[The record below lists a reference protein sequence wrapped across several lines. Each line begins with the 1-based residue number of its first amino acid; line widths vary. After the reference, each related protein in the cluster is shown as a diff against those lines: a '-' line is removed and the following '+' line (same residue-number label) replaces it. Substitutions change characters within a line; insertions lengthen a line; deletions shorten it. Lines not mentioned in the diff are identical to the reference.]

1 MRRFERRVKR
11 NRNGTYDLRI
21 PDDERHLLRS
31 MPAQLRELLATD
43 DPSLVRLFP
52 PAYVDDPE
60 REAEYRR
67 FVRDDLLARHREA
80 LDVMERTIDA
90 ESLSEDEL
98 SGWLSVINDLRLVLG
113 TRLDVSEDMFE
124 DEIPEDDPRAP
135 ALALYGYLSWLQ
147 EHIVDALAR
156 GL

>member
-1 MRRFERRVKR
+1 MRRFERRVR
-11 NRNGTYDLRI
+11 RTRRGVYELRI
-21 PDDERHLLRS
+21 PSEERDLLRT
-31 MPAQLRELLATD
+31 MPGQLRELLSTD

-52 PAYVDDPE
+52 PAYVDDAE

-67 FVRDDLLARHREA
+67 FVREDLLARHREA
-80 LDVMERTIDA
+80 LDLMEATLDA
-90 ESLSEDEL
+90 ETLTEDEL

-113 TRLDVSEDMFE
+113 TRLDVSEETFD
-124 DEIPEDDPRAP
+124 DEIAADDPRAG

-147 EHIVDALAR
+147 EHIVDALAG

>member
-11 NRNGTYDLRI
+11 TRKGTYELRI
-21 PDDERHLLRS
+21 PDEERALLRT
-31 MPAQLRELLATD
+31 MPNQLRELLGTD

-90 ESLSEDEL
+90 ESVTEGEL
-98 SGWLSVINDLRLVLG
+98 SAWLSVINDLRLVLG
-113 TRLDVSEDMFE
+113 TRLDVSEDT
-124 DEIPEDDPRAP
+124 DLAARADDPDADSLAVYAYLGHLLESIVI
-135 ALALYGYLSWLQ
+135 ALSG
-147 EHIVDALAR
+147 
-156 GL
+156 